1 MKVIINSAE
10 NIAAMAAQQ
19 YVSLLKRKPNAI
31 LGGATGSTPLGLYA
45 ELVRLN
51 KAGEISFKEAS
62 SFNLDEYVGL
72 DGAHDQSYRYFM
84 DHNLFD
90 HIDIDKSRTR
100 VPSGIDISD
109 PAAYDKEIQAAG
121 GVDLQ
126 LLGIGNNGHIGF
138 NEPGTPFGSLTH
150 IVELTES
157 TREANKRFF
166 ASIDEVPT
174 HAVTMGIKTVH
185 PHGHRACQGA
195 HYEGD
200 APGARHREGARLR
213 AAAPS
218 GCDRLHGLRSGQAAV
233 RSKIWANIS
242 EQTVFAAR
250 STRY

>member
-1 MKVIINSAE
+1 MKIIIDSAE
-10 NIAAMAAQQ
+10 KIAALAAQQ
-19 YVSLLKRKPNAI
+19 YVDLLKRKPNAI

-51 KAGEISFKEAS
+51 KAGEISFKDAS

-72 DGAHDQSYRYFM
+72 DGTHDQSYRYFM

-100 VPSGIDISD
+100 VPSGIDVSD
-109 PAAYDKEIQAAG
+109 PSAYDKEIAAAG

-150 IVELTES
+150 VVELTES

-166 ASIDEVPT
+166 KSIDEVPT
-174 HAVTMGIKTVH
+174 HAVTMGVKTVM
-185 PHGHRACQGA
+185 Q
-195 HYEGD
+195 
-200 APGARHREGARLR
+200 
-213 AAAPS
+213 
-218 GCDRLHGLRSGQAAV
+218 
-233 RSKIWANIS
+233 
-242 EQTVFAAR
+242 AR
-250 STRY
+250 SIILMAIGPAKAPIMKEMLQGPVTENVPASVLQLHPDVTVYMDFEAAKLL

>member
-1 MKVIINSAE
+1 MKVIIDSAE

-19 YVSLLKRKPNAI
+19 YVALLKRKPNAI

-51 KAGEISFKEAS
+51 KAGEISFKDAS

-72 DGAHDQSYRYFM
+72 DGTHDQSYRYFM

-90 HIDIDKSRTR
+90 HIDIDKDRTR

-174 HAVTMGIKTVH
+174 HAVTMGIKTVM
-185 PHGHRACQGA
+185 Q
-195 HYEGD
+195 
-200 APGARHREGARLR
+200 
-213 AAAPS
+213 
-218 GCDRLHGLRSGQAAV
+218 
-233 RSKIWANIS
+233 
-242 EQTVFAAR
+242 AR
-250 STRY
+250 SIILMAIGPAKAPIMKEMLQGPVTEKVPASVLQLHPDVTVYLDYEAAKLL

>member
-1 MKVIINSAE
+1 MKIIIDSAE

-19 YVSLLKRKPNAI
+19 YVSLLQRKPNAI
-31 LGGATGSTPLGLYA
+31 LGGATGSTPLDLYA

-51 KAGEISFKEAS
+51 KAGEISFKDAS

-72 DGAHDQSYRYFM
+72 DGSHDQSYRYFM
-84 DHNLFD
+84 DHNLFN

-100 VPSGIDISD
+100 VPSGIDVSD
-109 PAAYDKEIQAAG
+109 PAAYDKEIEAAG

-166 ASIDEVPT
+166 KSINEVPT
-174 HAVTMGIKTVH
+174 HAVTMGVKTVM
-185 PHGHRACQGA
+185 Q
-195 HYEGD
+195 
-200 APGARHREGARLR
+200 
-213 AAAPS
+213 
-218 GCDRLHGLRSGQAAV
+218 
-233 RSKIWANIS
+233 
-242 EQTVFAAR
+242 AR
-250 STRY
+250 SIILMAIGPAKAPIMKEMLQGPVTEKVPASVLQLHPDVTVYMDYEAAKML

>member
-1 MKVIINSAE
+1 MKVIIDTAE
-10 NIAAMAAQQ
+10 KIAAMAAQQ
-19 YVSLLKRKPNAI
+19 YVDLLKRKPNAV

-51 KAGEISFKEAS
+51 KAGEISFKDAS

-72 DGAHDQSYRYFM
+72 DGSHDQSYRYFM
-84 DHNLFD
+84 DHNLFN

-100 VPSGIDISD
+100 VPSGIDVSD
-109 PAAYDKEIQAAG
+109 PAAYDKEIEAAG

-166 ASIDEVPT
+166 ASIDDVPT
-174 HAVTMGIKTVH
+174 HAVTMGVKTVMH
-185 PHGHRACQGA
+185 
-195 HYEGD
+195 
-200 APGARHREGARLR
+200 
-213 AAAPS
+213 
-218 GCDRLHGLRSGQAAV
+218 
-233 RSKIWANIS
+233 
-242 EQTVFAAR
+242 AR
-250 STRY
+250 SVILMAIGPAKAPIMKEMLEGPVTENVPASVLQLHPDVTVYMDFEAAKLLRGE

>member
-1 MKVIINSAE
+1 MKVIIDSAQ

-19 YVSLLKRKPNAI
+19 YVALLKRKPNSI
-31 LGGATGSTPLGLYA
+31 MGGATVSSPLGLYA

-51 KAGEISFKEAS
+51 KAGEISFKDAS

-72 DGAHDQSYRYFM
+72 DGTHDQSYRYFM

-100 VPSGIDISD
+100 VPSGIDVSD
-109 PAAYDKEIQAAG
+109 PAAYDKEIEAAG

-166 ASIDEVPT
+166 KSIDEVPT
-174 HAVTMGIKTVH
+174 HAVTMGVKTVM
-185 PHGHRACQGA
+185 Q
-195 HYEGD
+195 
-200 APGARHREGARLR
+200 
-213 AAAPS
+213 
-218 GCDRLHGLRSGQAAV
+218 
-233 RSKIWANIS
+233 
-242 EQTVFAAR
+242 AR
-250 STRY
+250 SIILMAIGPAKAPIMKEMLQGPVTENVPASVLQLHPDVTVYMDYEAAKLL

>member
-1 MKVIINSAE
+1 MKVIIDSAE
-10 NIAAMAAQQ
+10 NIAALAAQQ
-19 YVSLLKRKPNAI
+19 YVALLKRKPNAI

-51 KAGEISFKEAS
+51 KAGEISFKDAS

-72 DGAHDQSYRYFM
+72 DGSHDQSYRYFM

-90 HIDIDKSRTR
+90 HIDIDKARTH
-100 VPSGIDISD
+100 VPSGIDVSD
-109 PAAYDKEIQAAG
+109 PAAYDKEIAAAG

-166 ASIDEVPT
+166 NSIDEVPT
-174 HAVTMGIKTVH
+174 HAVTMGVKTVM
-185 PHGHRACQGA
+185 Q
-195 HYEGD
+195 
-200 APGARHREGARLR
+200 
-213 AAAPS
+213 
-218 GCDRLHGLRSGQAAV
+218 
-233 RSKIWANIS
+233 
-242 EQTVFAAR
+242 AR
-250 STRY
+250 SIILMAIGPAKAPIMKEMLQGPVTEKVPASVLQLHPDVTVYMDYEAAKLL

>member
-1 MKVIINSAE
+1 MRIVIDTAE

-19 YVSLLKRKPNAI
+19 YVALLKRKPNAV

-51 KAGEISFKEAS
+51 KAGEISFKDAS

-72 DGAHDQSYRYFM
+72 DGTHDQSYRYFM

-100 VPSGIDISD
+100 VPSGIDVSD
-109 PAAYDKEIQAAG
+109 PAAYDEEIQAAG

-166 ASIDEVPT
+166 NSIDEVPT
-174 HAVTMGIKTVH
+174 HAVTMGVKTVMQAKSIILMAIGPAKAPIMKEMLQGPVTEKVPASVLQLH
-185 PHGHRACQGA
+185 PDVTVYMD
-195 HYEGD
+195 YE
-200 APGARHREGARLR
+200 
-213 AAAPS
+213 AAK
-218 GCDRLHGLRSGQAAV
+218 LL
-233 RSKIWANIS
+233 
-242 EQTVFAAR
+242 
-250 STRY
+250 

>member
-1 MKVIINSAE
+1 MKVIIDTAE
-10 NIAAMAAQQ
+10 NIAALAAQQ
-19 YVSLLKRKPNAI
+19 YVDLLTRKPNAI

-51 KAGEISFKEAS
+51 KEGKISFKDAS

-72 DGAHDQSYRYFM
+72 DGTHDQSYRYFM

-100 VPSGIDISD
+100 VPSGIDTSD
-109 PAAYDKEIQAAG
+109 PAAYDKEITAAG

-174 HAVTMGIKTVH
+174 HAVTMGVKTVM
-185 PHGHRACQGA
+185 Q
-195 HYEGD
+195 
-200 APGARHREGARLR
+200 
-213 AAAPS
+213 
-218 GCDRLHGLRSGQAAV
+218 
-233 RSKIWANIS
+233 
-242 EQTVFAAR
+242 AR
-250 STRY
+250 SIILMAIGPAKAPIMKEMLQGPVTEKVPASVLQLHPDVTVYMDYEAAKLL

>member
-1 MKVIINSAE
+1 MKVIIDSAE

-19 YVSLLKRKPNAI
+19 YVDLLKRKPNAI

-51 KAGEISFKEAS
+51 KAGEISFKDAS

-72 DGAHDQSYRYFM
+72 DGTHDQSYRYFM

-90 HIDIDKSRTR
+90 HIDIDKDRTR

-150 IVELTES
+150 IVQLTES

-166 ASIDEVPT
+166 KSIDEVPT
-174 HAVTMGIKTVH
+174 HAVTMGVKTVM
-185 PHGHRACQGA
+185 Q
-195 HYEGD
+195 
-200 APGARHREGARLR
+200 
-213 AAAPS
+213 
-218 GCDRLHGLRSGQAAV
+218 
-233 RSKIWANIS
+233 
-242 EQTVFAAR
+242 AR
-250 STRY
+250 SIILMAIGPAKAPIMKEMLQGPVTEKVPASVLQLHPDVTVYMDYEAAKLL

>member
-1 MKVIINSAE
+1 MKVIIDSAQS
-10 NIAAMAAQQ
+10 IAAMAAQQ
-19 YVSLLKRKPNAI
+19 YVALLKRKPNAI

-51 KAGEISFKEAS
+51 KAGEISFKDAS

-72 DGAHDQSYRYFM
+72 DGTHDQSYRYFM

-100 VPSGIDISD
+100 VPSGIDVSD
-109 PAAYDKEIQAAG
+109 PAAYDKEIEAAG

-166 ASIDEVPT
+166 KSIDEVPT
-174 HAVTMGIKTVH
+174 HAVTMGVKTVM
-185 PHGHRACQGA
+185 Q
-195 HYEGD
+195 
-200 APGARHREGARLR
+200 
-213 AAAPS
+213 
-218 GCDRLHGLRSGQAAV
+218 
-233 RSKIWANIS
+233 
-242 EQTVFAAR
+242 AR
-250 STRY
+250 SIILMAIGPAKAPIMKEMLQGPVTENVPASVLQLHPDVTVYMDYEAAKLL

>member
-1 MKVIINSAE
+1 MKVIVDSAE

-19 YVSLLKRKPNAI
+19 YVALLKRKPNAV

-51 KAGEISFKEAS
+51 KAGEISFKDAS

-72 DGAHDQSYRYFM
+72 DGSHDQSYRYFM

-90 HIDIDKSRTR
+90 HIDIDKARTR
-100 VPSGIDISD
+100 VPSGIDVSD
-109 PAAYDKEIQAAG
+109 PAAYDKEIEAAG

-157 TREANKRFF
+157 TRVANKRFF

-174 HAVTMGIKTVH
+174 HAVTMGVKTVM
-185 PHGHRACQGA
+185 Q
-195 HYEGD
+195 
-200 APGARHREGARLR
+200 
-213 AAAPS
+213 
-218 GCDRLHGLRSGQAAV
+218 
-233 RSKIWANIS
+233 
-242 EQTVFAAR
+242 AR
-250 STRY
+250 SIILMAIGPAKAPIMKEMLQGPVTEKVPASVLQLHPDVTVYMDYEAAKLL

>member
-1 MKVIINSAE
+1 MKVIIDSAQ

-19 YVSLLKRKPNAI
+19 YVALLKRKPNAI

-51 KAGEISFKEAS
+51 KAGEISFKDAS

-72 DGAHDQSYRYFM
+72 DGTHDQSYRYFM

-100 VPSGIDISD
+100 VPSGIDVSD
-109 PAAYDKEIQAAG
+109 PAAYDKEIEAAG

-174 HAVTMGIKTVH
+174 HAVTMGVKTVM
-185 PHGHRACQGA
+185 Q
-195 HYEGD
+195 
-200 APGARHREGARLR
+200 
-213 AAAPS
+213 
-218 GCDRLHGLRSGQAAV
+218 
-233 RSKIWANIS
+233 
-242 EQTVFAAR
+242 AR
-250 STRY
+250 SIILMAIGPAKAPIMKEMLQGPVTENVPASVLQLHPDVTVYMDYEAAKLL

>member
-1 MKVIINSAE
+1 MKVIIDSAE

-19 YVSLLKRKPNAI
+19 YVALLKRKPNAI

-51 KAGEISFKEAS
+51 KAGEITFKDAS

-72 DGAHDQSYRYFM
+72 DGSHDQSYRYFM

-90 HIDIDKSRTR
+90 HIDIDKSRTH
-100 VPSGIDISD
+100 VPSGIDVSD
-109 PAAYDKEIQAAG
+109 PAAYDKEIEAAG

-166 ASIDEVPT
+166 TSIDEVPT
-174 HAVTMGIKTVH
+174 HAVTMGVKTVM
-185 PHGHRACQGA
+185 Q
-195 HYEGD
+195 
-200 APGARHREGARLR
+200 
-213 AAAPS
+213 
-218 GCDRLHGLRSGQAAV
+218 
-233 RSKIWANIS
+233 
-242 EQTVFAAR
+242 AR
-250 STRY
+250 SIILMAIGPAKAPIMKEMLQGPVTEKVPASVLQLHPDVTVYMDYEAAKLL

>member
-1 MKVIINSAE
+1 MKVIIDSAE

-19 YVSLLKRKPNAI
+19 YVDLLKRKPNAI

-51 KAGEISFKEAS
+51 KAGEISFKDAS

-72 DGAHDQSYRYFM
+72 DGTHDQSYRYFM

-166 ASIDEVPT
+166 TSIDEVPT
-174 HAVTMGIKTVH
+174 HAVTMGIKTVM
-185 PHGHRACQGA
+185 Q
-195 HYEGD
+195 
-200 APGARHREGARLR
+200 
-213 AAAPS
+213 
-218 GCDRLHGLRSGQAAV
+218 
-233 RSKIWANIS
+233 
-242 EQTVFAAR
+242 AR
-250 STRY
+250 SIILMAIGSAKAPIMKEMLQGPVTEKVPASVRQLHPDVTVYMDYEAAKLL

>member
-1 MKVIINSAE
+1 MKVIIDSAQ

-19 YVSLLKRKPNAI
+19 YVALLKRKPNAI

-100 VPSGIDISD
+100 VPSGIDVSD
-109 PAAYDKEIQAAG
+109 PAAYDKEIEAAG

-166 ASIDEVPT
+166 KSIDEVPT
-174 HAVTMGIKTVH
+174 HAVTMGVKTVM
-185 PHGHRACQGA
+185 Q
-195 HYEGD
+195 
-200 APGARHREGARLR
+200 
-213 AAAPS
+213 
-218 GCDRLHGLRSGQAAV
+218 
-233 RSKIWANIS
+233 
-242 EQTVFAAR
+242 AR
-250 STRY
+250 SIILMAIGPAKAPIMKEMLQGPVTENVPASVLQLHPDVTVYIDYEAAKLL

>member
-1 MKVIINSAE
+1 MKVIIDSAE

-100 VPSGIDISD
+100 VPSGIDVSD
-109 PAAYDKEIQAAG
+109 PAAYDKEIEAAG

-166 ASIDEVPT
+166 KSIDEVPT
-174 HAVTMGIKTVH
+174 HAVTMGVKTVM
-185 PHGHRACQGA
+185 Q
-195 HYEGD
+195 
-200 APGARHREGARLR
+200 
-213 AAAPS
+213 
-218 GCDRLHGLRSGQAAV
+218 
-233 RSKIWANIS
+233 
-242 EQTVFAAR
+242 AR
-250 STRY
+250 SIILMAIGPAKAPIMKEMLQGPVTENVPASVLQLHPDVTVYIDYEAAKLL

>member
-1 MKVIINSAE
+1 MKVIIDSAQ

-19 YVSLLKRKPNAI
+19 YVALLKRKPNAV

-51 KAGEISFKEAS
+51 KAGEISFKDAS

-72 DGAHDQSYRYFM
+72 DGTHDQSYRYFM

-90 HIDIDKSRTR
+90 HINIDKSRTR
-100 VPSGIDISD
+100 VPSGIDVSD
-109 PAAYDKEIQAAG
+109 PAAYDKEIEAAG

-166 ASIDEVPT
+166 KSIDEVPT
-174 HAVTMGIKTVH
+174 HAVTMGVKTVM
-185 PHGHRACQGA
+185 Q
-195 HYEGD
+195 
-200 APGARHREGARLR
+200 
-213 AAAPS
+213 
-218 GCDRLHGLRSGQAAV
+218 
-233 RSKIWANIS
+233 
-242 EQTVFAAR
+242 AR
-250 STRY
+250 SIILMAIGPAKAPIMKEMLQGPVTENVPASVLQLHPDVTVYMDYEAAKLL

>member
-1 MKVIINSAE
+1 MKVIIDSAQ

-19 YVSLLKRKPNAI
+19 YVALLKRKPNAI

-51 KAGEISFKEAS
+51 KAGEISFKDAS

-72 DGAHDQSYRYFM
+72 DGTHDQSYRYFM

-90 HIDIDKSRTR
+90 NIDIDKSRTR
-100 VPSGIDISD
+100 VPSGIDVSD
-109 PAAYDKEIQAAG
+109 PAAYDKEIEAAG

-166 ASIDEVPT
+166 KSIDEVPT
-174 HAVTMGIKTVH
+174 HAVTMGVKTVM
-185 PHGHRACQGA
+185 Q
-195 HYEGD
+195 
-200 APGARHREGARLR
+200 
-213 AAAPS
+213 
-218 GCDRLHGLRSGQAAV
+218 
-233 RSKIWANIS
+233 
-242 EQTVFAAR
+242 AR
-250 STRY
+250 SIILMAIGPAKAPIMKEMLQGPVTENVPASVLQLHPDVTVYMDYEAAKLL

>member
-1 MKVIINSAE
+1 MKVIIDSAQ

-19 YVSLLKRKPNAI
+19 YVALLKRKPNAI
-31 LGGATGSTPLGLYA
+31 LRGATGSTPLGLYA

-51 KAGEISFKEAS
+51 KAGEISFKDAS

-72 DGAHDQSYRYFM
+72 DGTHDQSYRYFM

-100 VPSGIDISD
+100 VPSGIDVSD
-109 PAAYDKEIQAAG
+109 PAAYDKEIEAAG

-166 ASIDEVPT
+166 KSIDEVPT
-174 HAVTMGIKTVH
+174 HAVTMGVKTVMQARSIILMAIG
-185 PHGHRACQGA
+185 PAKAPIMKEMLQGPVTENVPASVLQLHRGA
-195 HYEGD
+195 IFI
-200 APGARHREGARLR
+200 A
-213 AAAPS
+213 
-218 GCDRLHGLRSGQAAV
+218 DRV
-233 RSKIWANIS
+233 
-242 EQTVFAAR
+242 AAR
-250 STRY
+250 RLSGYEDDPS